1 MPCLVTGPD
10 TVAARLSDEA
20 VGRAKPLS
28 LPLFVPADL
37 DGAERAEASS
47 LALPLSSPVGAP
59 SSAGS
64 SRLRKP
70 KLVFGRLGG
79 GTLSFSRACESVERA
94 LPRDVPP
101 NISVLV
107 VTPVELIVKD
117 LGFPGVRFTG
127 ERGRG
132 ILDRE
137 GGGMDLDE
145 LVVEVVTAGLTPM
158 KANNEVCLE
167 LLDVETRADDEAE
180 RFCRAGGLD
189 REVLLAGWT
198 LVKVEGAATDIDE
211 VEGVDAGITVCHML
225 NSSRKAYRSIDRPPE
240 LLPFAPS

>member
-1 MPCLVTGPD
+1 
-10 TVAARLSDEA
+10 
-20 VGRAKPLS
+20 
-28 LPLFVPADL
+28 
-37 DGAERAEASS
+37 
-47 LALPLSSPVGAP
+47 
-59 SSAGS
+59 
-64 SRLRKP
+64 
-70 KLVFGRLGG
+70 
-79 GTLSFSRACESVERA
+79 
-94 LPRDVPP
+94 
-101 NISVLV
+101 
-107 VTPVELIVKD
+107 
-117 LGFPGVRFTG
+117 
-127 ERGRG
+127 
-132 ILDRE
+132 
-137 GGGMDLDE
+137 MDLDE

-211 VEGVDAGITVCHML
+211 VERVDAGITVCHML